1 MDNKLTEHLRI
12 DATELIQ
19 AKLSPDST
27 RLQLTLRDQDGQS
40 VSLSLPLA
48 CLNTILTAAPR
59 QAATDEVHRLDSWT
73 MDHAE
78 AGNDIVLTLRTPEGL
93 AISFNTKRWQ
103 IEGMATIATYG
114 MRPTSAKRLH

>member
-1 MDNKLTEHLRI
+1 MDNKLTERVRI

-19 AKLSPDST
+19 AKLSPDSK

-48 CLNTILTAAPR
+48 CLNTVLTAMPR
-59 QAATDEVHRLDSWT
+59 QAPAETVHRVDSWT
-73 MDHAE
+73 MDQAP

-103 IEGMATIATYG
+103 IEGMVTIATFG
-114 MRPTSAKRLH
+114 MRPTSTKRLH